1 MCISQNKSI
10 FIVVKMFPH
19 NMLMLWLNVFLFFLD
34 NNESSVF
41 GSACLQD
48 PFTGAFGIFIG
59 FVHSCVSVI

>member
-1 MCISQNKSI
+1 
-10 FIVVKMFPH
+10 
-19 NMLMLWLNVFLFFLD
+19 MLMLWLNVFLFFLD